1 MYKEVRDSTTWHK
14 LFVVYTL
21 GNIKNVWFFIGLKAR
36 LLCRLLI
43 TRCNVVFVLIL
54 NKINCLPYTFFVL
67 YHQEAKN
74 VIVEREPMHNMWI

>member
-43 TRCNVVFVLIL
+43 TRCNMV
-54 NKINCLPYTFFVL
+54 FFVL
-67 YHQEAKN
+67 YRQEAKN
-74 VIVEREPMHNMWI
+74 VIVEREPMHNI